1 MILCHHISA
10 GWSVS
15 PINLYSN
22 HKKKKIESNNVLVN
36 STNRDRLF
44 ITLPTSTYLENSQN
58 DLWDLRKEKNKK

>member
-22 HKKKKIESNNVLVN
+22 HKKKIESNNVLVN

-44 ITLPTSTYLENSQN
+44 ITLPTSTYLENS
-58 DLWDLRKEKNKK
+58 